1 MRSCDL
7 QYPAYYTV
15 ESCHLGWLS
24 ASFCSWP
31 ASPHPQHTH
40 TPMLFQAWPLMTRDC
55 WLILACAKLCSR
67 LVMWT
72 GVEGLE
78 WAHWTL
84 FTCCLRYSP
93 AWAGKVG
100 TSASRADRVSRLNT
114 TPSSGP
120 QQAGDG
126 GGGGLLIMALGRA
139 RAFWVIRSFPLSS
152 FLPLLHSCTLPPLP
166 ALNFPSE
173 NVRMVEQW
181 SGQKWNFVNKQPPHE
196 TLEHRLKLLKVAC
209 LLGTHMNFPTEFKDM
224 RQASL
229 PFFLSLFLSVLREVV
244 SGDMLHSA
252 VVQFSVGR
260 Q

>member
-1 MRSCDL
+1 MRLFDCDL

-15 ESCHLGWLS
+15 ESCPSRL
-24 ASFCSWP
+24 AFCLILLLTYL
-31 ASPHPQHTH
+31 SPHPQHTH

-78 WAHWTL
+78 WAHWTH

-93 AWAGKVG
+93 AWAGNVG
-100 TSASRADRVSRLNT
+100 TSASRAERVSRLNT
-114 TPSSGP
+114 APLSSP

-126 GGGGLLIMALGRA
+126 GGWGLAYHGSWPWLGHSGSPGVSLCPL
-139 RAFWVIRSFPLSS
+139 FFLSS
-152 FLPLLHSCTLPPLP
+152 TVAPSLPPHP
-166 ALNFPSE
+166 HPSLNFPSE

-196 TLEHRLKLLKVAC
+196 TLEHRLWNC
-209 LLGTHMNFPTEFKDM
+209 LE
-224 RQASL
+224 
-229 PFFLSLFLSVLREVV
+229 
-244 SGDMLHSA
+244 
-252 VVQFSVGR
+252 
-260 Q
+260 